1 MRMHGEGECGG
12 AAVVAEDAQHR
23 CKLIDGGA
31 AAAEL
36 CRNAGFDQPGLFQR
50 RKILSDEF
58 VFVGRF
64 MSALLEDR
72 PQLARD
78 IRQTTLLGD
87 LSLEGG

>member
-1 MRMHGEGECGG
+1 MI
-12 AAVVAEDAQHR
+12 AEDAQHR
-23 CKLIDGGA
+23 GKLIDGGA
-31 AAAEL
+31 AAAKL
-36 CRNAGFDQPGLFQR
+36 CGNAGFDQPGLFQR
-50 RKILSDEF
+50 GKILGDEF

-87 LSLEGG
+87 ISLEGG